1 MWGKPRHCGWD
12 LLRRKWCAFNCNF
25 IHAHFLNSKICA
37 FLKFKSIRLYINIS
51 NKAVLNMDEKVFDIQ
66 IYFLMSS
73 IIVAAMILNTLL
85 DCIMS
90 KFESTENI
98 NIKIISRTKMLSLI
112 SCVLLYLSGVLPLF
126 LKRFEV
132 YLNESENII

>member
-1 MWGKPRHCGWD
+1 M
-12 LLRRKWCAFNCNF
+12 
-25 IHAHFLNSKICA
+25 
-37 FLKFKSIRLYINIS
+37 LYINIS
-51 NKAVLNMDEKVFDIQ
+51 NKAVRKTDEKVFDIQ
-66 IYFLMSS
+66 IHFLMSS
-73 IIVAAMILNTLL
+73 IIVAAVISNTLI

-132 YLNESENII
+132 NLNESENII